1 MKGVCMV
8 HIGRMIEETLCEVEE
23 NEEEEEDTIVVDPE
37 EETIVVDV
45 EAFDREVTEA
55 LEKMS

>member
-1 MKGVCMV
+1 
-8 HIGRMIEETLCEVEE
+8 MIEETLCEVEE